1 MRGTGCQGIESMKA
15 RHIYNSLDGCCK
27 KGNEMMRKAFF
38 FAISGLLLLVSSC
51 KPAPV
56 ATPAPMP
63 AATQA
68 EITPTLLPTNT
79 PKPTATATLEP
90 VVYKVSNGY
99 CKTDHAL
106 TGDPT
111 RLQDCVVKEKKQMEL
126 TSGQSI
132 KYASSFAHQFAS
144 FCAIHQMD
152 GKLVTSFIDYRKFG
166 EAICILP

>member
-1 MRGTGCQGIESMKA
+1 MA
-15 RHIYNSLDGCCK
+15 AK
-27 KGNEMMRKAFF
+27 KGSEMNRKVIFF
-38 FAISGLLLLVSSC
+38 IITGLLLFASSC
-51 KPAPV
+51 KAAPEVTPLPSPEATRPA
-56 ATPAPMP
+56 T
-63 AATQA
+63 
-68 EITPTLLPTNT
+68 TPTLLPTNT
-79 PKPTATATLEP
+79 PKPKATATLEP

>member
-1 MRGTGCQGIESMKA
+1 M
-15 RHIYNSLDGCCK
+15 N
-27 KGNEMMRKAFF
+27 RKVIFF
-38 FAISGLLLLVSSC
+38 TITGLLLFASSC
-51 KPAPV
+51 KAASV
-56 ATPAPMP
+56 ATPSPSP
-63 AATQA
+63 KATQPA
-68 EITPTLLPTNT
+68 TTPTLLPTNT

-90 VVYKVSNGY
+90 VLYKVSNGY

-111 RLQDCVVKEKKQMEL
+111 RLNDCVVKEKRQMEL
-126 TSGQSI
+126 ASGQSI
-132 KYASSFAHQFAS
+132 SYASNQPHQLAS